1 MRGWI
6 DVVAGVAGWIGT
18 SLALIILGWLGLEGP
33 PPNWACIVL
42 VFGGVAGLVTFLPL
56 FWYAAL
62 IIFAIP
68 NFVQFRQ
75 MPTARS

>member
-18 SLALIILGWLGLEGP
+18 SLALIILGWLGLKGP

-56 FWYAAL
+56 FWYVAL

-75 MPTARS
+75 MPTARG